1 MSSIVNK
8 TTETP
13 PALIPDDVEFLVGV
27 ERSFA
32 RTFLIDFIEYNNSAY
47 STQWFHKKICDTFD
61 GLLKGSLS
69 KVMIFVPPQHG
80 KSLIVSENLP
90 AFALG
95 LNPKM
100 NIVSCSYSAD
110 LAQRFNRKVQRLI
123 DTPAYRT
130 LFPETRLN
138 TKSVTNDSKGNWLR
152 NTEVFEIVKYGGSY
166 KAVGI
171 EGPLTGNPVDL
182 GIIDDP
188 IKDSLD
194 AQSITIRNRCWEW
207 YNDVFNTRTHNL
219 SKRILV
225 MTRWHEDDLAGRLL
239 LNEKDWRVISFPALK
254 ETNENKDDPREIGNA
269 LWPDRHSVEKI
280 HGIRSLSER
289 TFVSLYQQRPSP
301 KEGGAFERKWFK
313 FYGHAGKPP
322 VFDKIIQSWDCTF
335 KDLKTSDFVVG
346 QVWGKIGVQSYLL
359 DMVRGQWSFI
369 NTVKQM
375 RLINEKYPNCDGIYV
390 EDKANGTAVI
400 NVLQTEIAGIIPV
413 TPTESKESRA
423 AAISYV
429 IEAGNVYFPSEEDWS
444 DKFIEELAVFPNGA
458 HDDMVD
464 ATTQALNK
472 LYKGEMMPGMFV
484 IQ

>member
-8 TTETP
+8 ITGTP

-61 GLLKGSLS
+61 ELLKGNLN

-95 LNPKM
+95 LNPRM
-100 NIVSCSYSAD
+100 NIVSCSYAAD

-123 DTPAYRT
+123 DTPSYRT

-138 TKSVTNDSKGNWLR
+138 AKSVANDSKGNWLR

-194 AQSITIRNRCWEW
+194 AQSTTIRNRCWEW

-239 LNEKDWRVISFPALK
+239 ANEKDWRVISFPAIK
-254 ETNENKDDPREIGNA
+254 ETNDNPQDPRVIGAA
-269 LWPDRHSVEKI
+269 LWPERHSVEKI
-280 HGIRSLSER
+280 NGIRSLSER
-289 TFVSLYQQRPSP
+289 TFVSMYQQRPAP
-301 KEGGAFERKWFK
+301 LEGGLFKRNWFK
-313 FYGHAGKPP
+313 FYGEAGRPP
-322 VFDKIIQSWDCTF
+322 TFDTIIQSWDCAF

-346 QVWGKIGVQSYLL
+346 QVWGKINARSYLL
-359 DMVRGQWSFI
+359 AMVRGQWTFTD
-369 NTVKQM
+369 TVRQM
-375 RLINEKYPNCDGIYV
+375 LLMDETFPNCDHKYV
-390 EDKANGTAVI
+390 EDKANGTAVMD
-400 NVLQTEIAGIIPV
+400 VLQDKIPGIIPV

-423 AAISYV
+423 SAVSYV
-429 IEAGNVYFPSEEDWS
+429 VEAGNVYFPSEENWS
-444 DKFIEELAVFPNGA
+444 DSFIEELAVFPNGT

-464 ATTQALNK
+464 AMTQALNK